1 MKTKRFAPCVV
12 ILIAALLAGC
22 SSSDAT
28 AIQALE
34 ALNKQL
40 VDAGGGQA
48 VRLQKDGDK
57 VGAIYV
63 LSNINEVMPHIATLN
78 NVNEVYFQDNG
89 FEDKHVPYLNGISAL
104 NSLVISQTKIT
115 DAGVAE
121 LAGMNL
127 EALFLDGTAV
137 TSACLEA
144 VSQIRKLKSL
154 DLGSTNVQDD
164 LAPLAKLE
172 NLEWL
177 VLRDTDLSNLSDESI
192 TALTSIPKLAR
203 LTVTNTGITEDAKRR
218 LKMAKPALNLEAA
231 DGENPSADQS
241 LIPANV
247 AGD

>member
-1 MKTKRFAPCVV
+1 MKTKRFAPCLV
-12 ILIAALLAGC
+12 ILIAALLTGC

-40 VDAGGGQA
+40 VDAGGSQA

-63 LSNINEVMPHIATLN
+63 LSNIDEVMPHISTLK
-78 NVNEVYFQDNG
+78 NVSEIYFQDNG

-115 DAGVAE
+115 DAGVAK

-127 EALFLDGTAV
+127 EALFLDGTSV
-137 TSACLEA
+137 TSVCLEA
-144 VSQIRKLKSL
+144 IGQIPKLKSL

-164 LAPLAKLE
+164 LTPLAKLE
-172 NLEWL
+172 DLEWL
-177 VLRDTDLSNLSDESI
+177 VLRDTDLSSLSDESI
-192 TALTSIPKLAR
+192 AALTSIPKLAR

-218 LKMAKPALNLEAA
+218 LKSAKPALNLEAA
-231 DGENPSADQS
+231 DGDNPSADQS
-241 LIPANV
+241 LTPAIG